1 MKLATNEDVPTH
13 LKKTVKR
20 SFKNFTQE
28 KWNLSLAKK
37 DWSLLKDC
45 KNIDLLVEKF
55 TTNITKSM
63 DEVAPIKTFYVKSH
77 HKFEVT
83 DEIKKLMTKRDNC
96 RMQMKGASQIERS
109 VLHIKYKQLRNKVN
123 TVYTRV

>member
-1 MKLATNEDVPTH
+1 M
-13 LKKTVKR
+13 
-20 SFKNFTQE
+20 
-28 KWNLSLAKK
+28 
-37 DWSLLKDC
+37 DC
-45 KNIDLLVEKF
+45 KNIDLMVEKF

-96 RMQMKGASQIERS
+96 RMQMIRCTQD
-109 VLHIKYKQLRNKVN
+109 Q
-123 TVYTRV
+123 